1 MSTDLHIT
9 RSRHPRPTAR
19 RVAFC
24 DGGIDASFR
33 DGVDI
38 ELSHWIPN
46 RTPAALKADT
56 STGIALR
63 FAAGGAAAD
72 IDLVVNNH
80 VDTDGMLSVFVLCHA
95 ELALAHAS
103 TLEQAAAMG
112 DFHAWG
118 DADAQHLFQLMA
130 LTRQRLE
137 AEHADPQDLYR
148 EVHALVRRA
157 LHGERFAE
165 TAPGLAALQAAAAA
179 VDEGRITRQL
189 LAPHLVHYIAPVAL
203 ADDDALPPIDTPLP
217 AQAVLPPAVRARLD
231 GQRLQLLSS
240 PLGSGWRHD
249 LCWPAYAWAET
260 PQRWPAPGLRS
271 TGNSNRHT
279 LHHPPLDQACATL
292 AALEGGPGRWAVS
305 SQLTPFAALTGRPFP
320 VVLSCLQG
328 DAPAASTLAPARV
341 AAVLA
346 QALAATVG
354 GTMDGT

>member
-1 MSTDLHIT
+1 MTPDLHIT
-9 RSRHPRPTAR
+9 RSRHPRPDAR

-33 DGVDI
+33 DGIDI

-63 FAAGGAAAD
+63 FVASGAAAD
-72 IDLVVNNH
+72 IELVVNNH
-80 VDTDGMLSVFVLCHA
+80 VDTDGMLSVFVLCHPQQ
-95 ELALAHAS
+95 ALAHRH

-137 AEHADPQDLYR
+137 AAQADPQDIYR
-148 EVHALVRRA
+148 QVHARVLRA
-157 LHGERFAE
+157 LAGERFAE
-165 TAPGLAALQAAAAA
+165 TAPGLAALQAAATAL
-179 VDEGRITRQL
+179 DEGRITRQL
-189 LAPHLVHYIAPVAL
+189 LAPHLVHYIAPLAL

-217 AQAVLPPAVRARLD
+217 TQAVLPPQLRARQD
-231 GQRLQLLSS
+231 GERLQLLSS
-240 PLGSGWRHD
+240 PLGDGWRHD

-279 LHHPPLDQACATL
+279 LQLPALDQACRAL
-292 AALEGGPGRWAVS
+292 AALEGGAGRWAVS
-305 SQLTPFAALTGRPFP
+305 AQLTPFAALPGRPFP

-328 DAPAASTLAPARV
+328 DAPAASTLAPERV

-354 GTMDGT
+354 SD